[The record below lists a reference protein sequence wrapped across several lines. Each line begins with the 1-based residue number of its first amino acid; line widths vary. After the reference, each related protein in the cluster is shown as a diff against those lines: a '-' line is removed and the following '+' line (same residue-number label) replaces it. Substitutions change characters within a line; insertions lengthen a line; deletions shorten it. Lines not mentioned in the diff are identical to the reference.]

1 MDRVSILYTR
11 AALVWLVAGVVLG
24 ALMLSDDLLP
34 GDWRLWFSPTHGHM
48 LFVGWFL
55 QFAIGVA
62 YWLLPR
68 KRNTALPY
76 GYNERMATAGIVLL
90 NLGLGVRVV
99 AEPLGRAGHD
109 NTAQDLALAL
119 SAILQLAAV
128 LIIAAQI
135 WKRLI
140 PRPAKLVRD
149 GKPVGGDASER
160 P

>member
-1 MDRVSILYTR
+1 MDRVSVVYTR
-11 AALVWLVAGVVLG
+11 AAIVWLVAGVALG
-24 ALMLSDDLLP
+24 ALMLSDNLVS

-68 KRNTALPY
+68 KRNTDLPY
-76 GYNERMATAGIVLL
+76 GYNERTAMAGLVLL
-90 NLGLGVRVV
+90 NIGLGVRVV
-99 AEPLGRAGHD
+99 AEPLGRAGRD
-109 NTAQDLALAL
+109 GTPQDLALAASSL
-119 SAILQLAAV
+119 LQLAAV
-128 LIIAAQI
+128 LIIASQI
-135 WKRLI
+135 WRRLI

-149 GKPVGGDASER
+149 GKPVGRETPER